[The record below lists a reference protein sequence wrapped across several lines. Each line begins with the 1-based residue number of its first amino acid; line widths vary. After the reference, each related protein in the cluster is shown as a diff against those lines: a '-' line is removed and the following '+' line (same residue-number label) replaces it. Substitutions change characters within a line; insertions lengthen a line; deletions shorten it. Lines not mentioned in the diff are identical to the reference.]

1 MFFGFCALRMGL
13 KVQQTTKRSIAPAF
27 LAATAALVLLVPMAV
42 LQGAFGPLVGV
53 AEAQAQGNLVVN
65 RQDLDGANRNMWVT
79 IKPADGGKS
88 LMASWKTPYEF
99 AGAVG
104 TTYSVKAHNWSEGGL
119 FFDHWEDSSTLSTR
133 RVTLGEGTTTLTA
146 YYRTEASP
154 QAEAPAAAAAVAPEA
169 VEQPAP
175 VAAPAPAPA
184 PSNEGKDSTGVYVP
198 LYKYPDLGDSSG
210 LWSSVIKAKKAHPSV
225 PFAVSINPSNGPGWS
240 DDSRISSAIGELKDA
255 GVEHVLGYLPTMYAT
270 EPSGRTMG
278 DLKGMVD
285 RYRAWYPEMDGL
297 MMDTMAAGSDKV
309 SFYKELVE
317 YAKSK
322 GFTFVKGNPGAKVDS
337 AYVGIFD
344 NISIYER
351 YDAPSI
357 STLASNTLQH
367 LSFGKEK
374 FSFTAK
380 GVPGLDLGYL
390 DEIKGYVS
398 YVYMTND
405 DGGNP
410 YNSVPPYFDSMV
422 DGLDD

>member
-13 KVQQTTKRSIAPAF
+13 KVQQITKRSIAPAF
-27 LAATAALVLLVPMAV
+27 LAVTAALVLLVPVAV

-53 AEAQAQGNLVVN
+53 AEAQAQGNLVIN
-65 RQDLDGANRNMWVT
+65 RQDLDGADRNMWVT
-79 IKPADGGKS
+79 IKPADGGAS

-119 FFDHWEDSSTLSTR
+119 FFDHWEDGSTLSTR

-154 QAEAPAAAAAVAPEA
+154 QVEAPAAAAAPEA
-169 VEQPAP
+169 VAQPAP
-175 VAAPAPAPA
+175 VAAAAPTPFA
-184 PSNEGKDSTGVYVP
+184 PSNEGKKSTGVYVP

-225 PFAVSINPSNGPGWS
+225 PFAVSINPSNGPGGS
-240 DDSRISSAIGELKDA
+240 DDSRISSAIGELKAA

-285 RYRAWYPEMDGL
+285 RYRAWYPDMDGL

-357 STLASNTLQH
+357 STLASNTLQN

-390 DEIKGYVS
+390 DQIKGYVA

-405 DGGNP
+405 SGGNP
-410 YNSVPPYFDSMV
+410 YNSIPPYFDSMV
-422 DGLDD
+422 DGLDN

>member
-1 MFFGFCALRMGL
+1 MGL
-13 KVQQTTKRSIAPAF
+13 KIQKTTKTSVAPAL
-27 LAATAALVLLVPMAV
+27 LAATAALVLLVPVAV
-42 LQGAFGPLVGV
+42 LQGGFGPLVGV

-119 FFDHWEDSSTLSTR
+119 FFDHWEDGSTLSTR

-146 YYRTEASP
+146 YFRTEASP
-154 QAEAPAAAAAVAPEA
+154 QAEVPAVASAAPEA
-169 VEQPAP
+169 VAQPAP
-175 VAAPAPAPA
+175 VAAPAPAPTAPA
-184 PSNEGKDSTGVYVP
+184 PSNEGKQSTGVYVP
-198 LYKYPDLGDSSG
+198 LYRYPDLGDSSG

-240 DDSRISSAIGELKDA
+240 DDSRISSAIVQLKDA
-255 GVEHVLGYLPTMYAT
+255 GIEHVLGYLPTMYAT

-309 SFYKELVE
+309 SFYKELIE
-317 YAKSK
+317 HAKAK

-337 AYVGIFD
+337 AYLGIFD

-390 DEIKGYVS
+390 DEIKDYVS

-405 DGGNP
+405 GGDNP
-410 YNSVPPYFDSMV
+410 YNSVPPYFDSMI
-422 DGLDD
+422 DGLDN